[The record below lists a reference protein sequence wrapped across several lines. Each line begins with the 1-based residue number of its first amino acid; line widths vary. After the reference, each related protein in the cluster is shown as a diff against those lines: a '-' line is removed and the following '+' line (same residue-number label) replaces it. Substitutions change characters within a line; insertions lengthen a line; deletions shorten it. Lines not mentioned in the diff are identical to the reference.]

1 MRNCDFYSN
10 IFNLKFSSS
19 IAYKCN
25 SSALS
30 SDSSNRKKLM
40 NIILHNTNCSR
51 KYWAKIQFLNCRLLA
66 KAGVKVSPEQLRAR
80 ASPTGP
86 RRSDIKL
93 DAKSAA
99 SESSSV
105 CGDNEHDDLSQSR
118 YQDSMAVSPP
128 REYLRRTLYTS
139 LYKACKLEDT

>member
-1 MRNCDFYSN
+1 M
-10 IFNLKFSSS
+10 NLEYTKFSIEHYFS
-19 IAYKCN
+19 
-25 SSALS
+25 
-30 SDSSNRKKLM
+30 
-40 NIILHNTNCSR
+40 
-51 KYWAKIQFLNCRLLA
+51 RLLA

-105 CGDNEHDDLSQSR
+105 CGDNDNDDLSQSR
-118 YQDSMAVSPP
+118 YQDSIPVSPP
-128 REYLRRTLYTS
+128 RECQY
-139 LYKACKLEDT
+139 